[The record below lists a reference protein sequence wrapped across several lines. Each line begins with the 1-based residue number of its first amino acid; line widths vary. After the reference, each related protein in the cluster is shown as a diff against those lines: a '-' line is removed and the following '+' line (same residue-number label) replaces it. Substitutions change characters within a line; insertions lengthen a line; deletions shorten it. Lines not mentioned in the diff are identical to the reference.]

1 MGRPINKKYFGNRN
15 DGGIGG
21 EGVAAVVVTN
31 TGSNYESTATAVVS
45 APALPGGIN
54 AEVSLT
60 IDSGY
65 ITDVVVTNSGR
76 GYTQAPTLTV
86 SPATTGTTATFTV
99 SLTDTNEN
107 AVAVTAWVPG
117 DSQARA
123 ADAVKQVS
131 SDRYRV
137 TTSGGTGVCQLVP
150 YAPVDGGQMNII
162 AEDSDGG
169 TYYVT
174 KLTSRRA
181 TVVADTGVQFEND
194 TSVGWNLLSAIAN
207 SSVKIQ
213 NQ

>member
-15 DGGIGG
+15 EGGIGG
-21 EGVAAVVVTN
+21 EGVASVAVVN
-31 TGSNYESTATAVVS
+31 TGSDYASTATAVVS
-45 APALPGGIN
+45 APQLPGGIT

-65 ITDVVVTNSGR
+65 ITDVSVTNSGR
-76 GYTQAPTLTV
+76 GYTQVPTLTV

-99 SLTDTNEN
+99 TLTEVSEN
-107 AVAVTAWVPG
+107 AIAVTAWVEG
-117 DSQARA
+117 DSQARV

-137 TTSGGTGVCQLVP
+137 TTSAGTSVCQLVP

-162 AEDSDGG
+162 AEDSDAG

-194 TSVGWNLLSAIAN
+194 SSVGWNLLAAIAN